1 MGGFLMDFKT
11 IIDLLSRSNINQEAM
26 YELVGEASSLDLSDE
41 SNLRKIIQKGATIAG
56 KTIPVEQEDKLISL
70 LKEKGITT
78 DLLSILK

>member
-1 MGGFLMDFKT
+1 MDFKT

-41 SNLRKIIQKGATIAG
+41 SNLRTIIRKGANIAN
-56 KTIPVEQEDKLISL
+56 KTITIEQEDKLIAL

-78 DLLSILK
+78 DLLNILR

>member
-1 MGGFLMDFKT
+1 MDFKT

-41 SNLRKIIQKGATIAG
+41 SNLRKIIQKGAIIAG
-56 KTIPVEQEDKLISL
+56 KTIPLEQEDKLISL

-78 DLLSILK
+78 DLLNILK